1 MSFYTLPNE
10 KNKHWRKYYIF
21 IKNVIVIDL
30 EKTLLALSLFKSSE
44 F

>member
-10 KNKHWRKYYIF
+10 KNKHF
-21 IKNVIVIDL
+21 IKKVFVIDL